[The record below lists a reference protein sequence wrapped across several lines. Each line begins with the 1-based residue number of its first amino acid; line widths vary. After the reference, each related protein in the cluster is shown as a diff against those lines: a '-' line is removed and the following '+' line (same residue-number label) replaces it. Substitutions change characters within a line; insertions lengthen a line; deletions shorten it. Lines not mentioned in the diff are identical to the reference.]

1 MWEILTKIT
10 PKGLDGRIDVI
21 LNNNKFTAK
30 FVDSNGDE
38 IQVEP
43 NQMNK
48 FKEAQPVV
56 SGFKSLPIKKQG
68 GGIIPEKYWQGE
80 LKGWILSNTPDTIDF
95 EELENPTKDT
105 E

>member
-1 MWEILTKIT
+1 MWEILTKIK

-30 FVDSNGDE
+30 FVDSNGD
-38 IQVEP
+38 IIKVEP

-48 FKEAQPVV
+48 FEKAQPLVI
-56 SGFKSLPIKKQG
+56 GFKSLPIKKQG
-68 GGIIPEKYWQGE
+68 GGIIPEKYWQRE

-105 E
+105 K